1 LRYAADVANES
12 VTVDAD
18 ADARGILLA
27 LLAMGDDESALA
39 CLDEK
44 RRAVCAG
51 AWRELQE
58 AGETRREE
66 ILAQWRAAAA
76 SAVPQGLDR
85 LHPSW
90 IVAALEGEP
99 SHIVRLALTTLPK
112 SVRAR
117 VLGMLGNGDADGR
130 NGDEIRACPMAI
142 RREVAHEAFGSLAP
156 LCESA
161 CGPSAEILCGL
172 PFDELL
178 TEAIRRGARAV
189 GQSLA
194 GAPPALRARAMAAA
208 GEPWAQVI
216 GAASAESTT
225 PACRKA
231 AMAHANTMIPDSA
244 RAPSERLLHIG
255 LAALKSELVDEHA
268 GSVYRV
274 AGRLPAALGRPLI
287 GW

>member
-1 LRYAADVANES
+1 MANEDGLEA
-12 VTVDAD
+12 VDQET
-18 ADARGILLA
+18 RGILLC
-27 LLAMGDDESALA
+27 LLALGADEAVLEG
-39 CLDEK
+39 LDEK
-44 RRAVCAG
+44 RRALCSS

-58 AGETRREE
+58 TGESRREE
-66 ILAQWRAAAA
+66 ILAEWRAAAV
-76 SAVPQGLDR
+76 SAQPQGLDR

-99 SHIVRLALTTLPK
+99 SHIVRLILTTLPE

-117 VLGMLGNGDADGR
+117 VLGMLGNGDTGGR
-130 NGDEIRACPMAI
+130 TGDEIRACPMAI
-142 RREVAHEAFGSLAP
+142 KREVVHAAFGSLAP

-161 CGPSAEILCGL
+161 CGPLAEILCGL
-172 PFDELL
+172 PFYELL
-178 TEAIRRGARAV
+178 TEATRRGAHAV

-208 GEPWAQVI
+208 GEPWAKVI

-225 PACRKA
+225 PACRKT
-231 AMAHANTMIPDSA
+231 AMAHANTTIPDSA

-255 LAALKSELVDEHA
+255 LAALKSQLVEEHA

>member
-1 LRYAADVANES
+1 MANEDGI
-12 VTVDAD
+12 DA
-18 ADARGILLA
+18 G
-27 LLAMGDDESALA
+27 G
-39 CLDEK
+39 
-44 RRAVCAG
+44 AG
-51 AWRELQE
+51 EPRSRPVGLRTIAWRELQE
-58 AGETRREE
+58 AGEPRREE
-66 ILAQWRAAAA
+66 ILAERRAAAA
-76 SAVPQGLDR
+76 STLPQGLDR

-99 SHIVRLALTTLPK
+99 SHIVRLVLTALPK
-112 SVRAR
+112 SVRAP
-117 VLGMLGNGDADGR
+117 VLDMLGNGDAGAR
-130 NGDEIRACPMAI
+130 NGDEIRACPTEI
-142 RREVAHEAFGSLAP
+142 KREVVHAAFGSLAP

-161 CGPSAEILCGL
+161 CGPLAEILCGL

-178 TEAIRRGARAV
+178 TEATRRGAYAV

-231 AMAHANTMIPDSA
+231 AMAHANTTIPDSA
-244 RAPSERLLHIG
+244 RAPSERLLYIG
-255 LAALKSELVDEHA
+255 LAALKSELVDEHS
-268 GSVYRV
+268 GSACRV

>member
-1 LRYAADVANES
+1 MANED

-18 ADARGILLA
+18 PEARGILLA
-27 LLAMGDDESALA
+27 LLALGDDESALA

-44 RRAVCAG
+44 RRAACARGWQELLG
-51 AWRELQE
+51 AKEE
-58 AGETRREE
+58 AR
-66 ILAQWRAAAA
+66 AQALTEWRAEAADTL
-76 SAVPQGLDR
+76 PPGLAR

-99 SHIVRLALTTLPK
+99 VRIIDIVVPDLPEPL
-112 SVRAR
+112 RAA
-117 VLGMLGNGDADGR
+117 VLGMPDGAGAGAQPAD
-130 NGDEIRACPMAI
+130 EMCPMAI
-142 RREVAHEAFGSLAP
+142 KREVAHAAFGSLAP

-161 CGPSAEILCGL
+161 CGPLAEILCGL

-178 TEAIRRGARAV
+178 TEATRRGAHAV

-216 GAASAESTT
+216 GAASAESTS

-231 AMAHANTMIPDSA
+231 AMAHANTTIPDSA

-255 LAALKSELVDEHA
+255 LAALKSELVDERV